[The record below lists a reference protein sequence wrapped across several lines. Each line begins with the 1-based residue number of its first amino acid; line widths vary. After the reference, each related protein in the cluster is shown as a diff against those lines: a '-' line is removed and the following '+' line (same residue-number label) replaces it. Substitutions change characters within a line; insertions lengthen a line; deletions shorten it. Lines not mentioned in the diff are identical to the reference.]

1 MNAPIFD
8 FLKKYD
14 ESGALRL
21 HMPGHKGKG
30 KLGVENLDLTE
41 ISGADSLFDANGI
54 IAESEQNASSLF
66 GVETF
71 YSTEGSSLAIRA
83 MLYLC
88 LQYAK
93 SKGQKPFILA
103 GRNAHKSFISGLALL
118 DFKVKWLY
126 SSKKDGYLSC
136 KITASKID
144 KTLSKL
150 KQKPVA
156 VYLTSPDY
164 LGNIL
169 DISSISKV
177 CKKHGVLLLI
187 DCAHG
192 SYLRFLKESKF
203 PTDLG
208 ADMCCSSAHKTLPVL
223 TGGAYLHVGEK
234 LLKDENCDVKFALS
248 LFASTSPSYLIMASL
263 DLLNLELNG
272 DYRQRLEQTVNRV
285 KKLKKSLK
293 NAGYKAFSNEPLK
306 LTLLT
311 KEYGYLGVELSK
323 ILEDNGVF
331 CEFSDKDFL
340 VMMFTENSEKV
351 DFERI
356 EKVLLSIP
364 KKPKIYERPP
374 EITRLKNKISI
385 RKATLSN
392 SQILPVEE
400 CEGRVLCSLNLSCPP
415 AVQIVCVGE
424 VITKKAI
431 EVLRYYDIKKCKVLK

>member
-1 MNAPIFD
+1 
-8 FLKKYD
+8 
-14 ESGALRL
+14 
-21 HMPGHKGKG
+21 
-30 KLGVENLDLTE
+30 
-41 ISGADSLFDANGI
+41 
-54 IAESEQNASSLF
+54 
-66 GVETF
+66 
-71 YSTEGSSLAIRA
+71 
-83 MLYLC
+83 
-88 LQYAK
+88 
-93 SKGQKPFILA
+93 
-103 GRNAHKSFISGLALL
+103 
-118 DFKVKWLY
+118 
-126 SSKKDGYLSC
+126 
-136 KITASKID
+136 
-144 KTLSKL
+144 
-150 KQKPVA
+150 
-156 VYLTSPDY
+156 
-164 LGNIL
+164 
-169 DISSISKV
+169 
-177 CKKHGVLLLI
+177 
-187 DCAHG
+187 
-192 SYLRFLKESKF
+192 
-203 PTDLG
+203 
-208 ADMCCSSAHKTLPVL
+208 
-223 TGGAYLHVGEK
+223 
-234 LLKDENCDVKFALS
+234 
-248 LFASTSPSYLIMASL
+248 MASL

-340 VMMFTENSEKV
+340 VMMFTENSRKV

-392 SQILPVEE
+392 SQILPVEK